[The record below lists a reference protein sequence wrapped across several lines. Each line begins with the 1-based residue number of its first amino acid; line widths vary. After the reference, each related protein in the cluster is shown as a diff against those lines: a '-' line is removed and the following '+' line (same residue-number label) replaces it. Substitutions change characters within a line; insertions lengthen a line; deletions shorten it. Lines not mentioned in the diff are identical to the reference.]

1 MKILQI
7 SDIHVRNYKYHHEY
21 KAVFNELY
29 EKAKELEPDI
39 IVNTGDTFHTKSKIS
54 PEAYQMVSDLFRNL
68 ADIAP
73 LHVILGN
80 HDTNV
85 KNASRLDSVSPI
97 IEALSHDNIHYH
109 KNTCEVQFPK
119 HNVSLCVMSILDPD
133 NWYHPVNKET
143 TNIILYHGAVQGSK
157 TDAGWTMEHGEIS
170 LDFLQEFDY
179 ALLGDIHKTN
189 QILDDK
195 GKARYPGSLICQNF
209 GETNDKGFLF
219 WDIKDKDAYT
229 CDHHKLTNPKPFVSI
244 KLTKDGR
251 LPYKVMPPKNARL
264 RLVAETRLSLDVI
277 RRSLAAAKYKY
288 KPEIVTFL
296 NRTNSDRINVEG
308 EVSSI
313 LNKNLREVGTQ
324 EKLIQKYL
332 QDYNVG
338 QETLN
343 EVFTLNKK
351 YNLLAKQSEETQRN
365 ISWKI
370 KRFKWDNLF
379 NYGSGNYINFENLS
393 GIVGIFG
400 KNYSGKS
407 SVVNALL
414 YTLFNSTAKNI
425 RKNYNVINE
434 HRDIGSG
441 EVEIEI
447 GSKVYKIIRTSEKYT
462 KKLKGKV
469 TQEAKT
475 EVNFSVYDS
484 STGETS
490 ILNSIDRNS
499 TDREIRKILGTMED
513 FLLTSVMP
521 QMSALKF
528 INEGSTKRKEILAKF
543 LDLELFE
550 QKFRLAHEVAAET
563 KALLRKLEGN
573 DYDTEI
579 KATMLKLAKNEVR
592 TASKKAACGALA
604 DSTIDLEAE
613 LAETL
618 KKIESI
624 PEESIDIDSVTADR
638 DNLFQEIVTKKE
650 INEMVQGQI
659 SQSESFVANAI
670 EFMETFDI
678 QSFRDKIAEGQEKND
693 ELSDVQVALTDK
705 KKTFVIYDRRKK
717 ILEGIPCGSSYLS
730 TCKFIKD
737 AYKSS
742 KQLDEL
748 ARMIKSLQ
756 AESEMIAKDIFGLNT
771 EMATKMVANYNTL
784 VENQKEHE
792 SSIVKNQLRI
802 EQTINEINSSEL
814 TLAEFDQKIQYYNDN
829 KDAIENHHKLD
840 KQKKK
845 ITKQIGEQKAEL
857 KLCEEA
863 ILELYK
869 THGSLEERIKN
880 SKEQKEELERLRV
893 EHSASDLFMRC
904 MHSNGIAFDIIK
916 KALPHVNDEIS
927 KVLANIVEFRVFFET
942 DGNKL
947 DIYIQHP
954 KHQPKPLENGSGAE
968 KTLAAMAIRIAILS
982 VSNMP
987 KCNVLILDEPGSAL
1001 DEEHLE
1007 SFSRIIE
1014 MLKGYFDICM
1024 IITHVGSLKDIV
1036 DREILI
1042 DKKRGFALVRE

>member
-21 KAVFNELY
+21 KTVFAELY
-29 EKAKELEPDI
+29 EKAKELKPDI

-68 ADIAP
+68 ANIAP

-97 IEALSHDNIHYH
+97 IEALDHKDIHYH
-109 KNTCEVQFPK
+109 MNTGEVIFK
-119 HNVSLCVMSILDPD
+119 EHNAILSVMSILDPE

-143 TNIILYHGAVQGSK
+143 TNIVMYHGAVQGSK
-157 TDAGWTMEHGEIS
+157 TDTGWVMEHGEIDI
-170 LDFLQEFDY
+170 DFLKKFDY

-195 GKARYPGSLICQNF
+195 GKIRYPGSLICQNF
-209 GETNDKGFLF
+209 GETNDKGFLL
-219 WDIKDKDAYT
+219 WDIKDKDNFT
-229 CDHHKLTNPKPFVSI
+229 CEHHKLMNPKPFISV
-244 KLTKDGR
+244 KLTQTGR
-251 LPYKVMPPKNARL
+251 LPYKYTPPKGARV
-264 RLVAETRLSLDVI
+264 RLVSENRLSLSAI
-277 RRSLAAAKYKY
+277 RRSLAAAKHRY

-296 NRTNSDRINVEG
+296 NRANSDRINLED

-313 LNKNLREVGTQ
+313 LNKSLREVSTQ
-324 EKLIQKYL
+324 EKLIERYL
-332 QDYNVG
+332 EDFNVNE
-338 QETLN
+338 ETLK
-343 EVFTLNKK
+343 EVYTLNKK
-351 YNLLAKQSEETQRN
+351 YNLLAQQSEETQRN

-370 KRFKWDNLF
+370 KSFKWDNLF

-407 SVVNALL
+407 SVINALL
-414 YTLFNSTAKNI
+414 YTVFNSTAKNI

-441 EVEIEI
+441 EIEIEI
-447 GSKVYKIIRTSEKYT
+447 SSKIYKIVRTSEKYT

-469 TQEAKT
+469 TNEAKT
-475 EVNFSVYDS
+475 DVNFSVYDPD
-484 STGETS
+484 TGETKV
-490 ILNSIDRNS
+490 LNSTDRAA
-499 TDREIRKILGTMED
+499 TDREIRKIFGTIDD

-550 QKFRLAHEVAAET
+550 QKFRLAHDNVSET
-563 KALLRKLEGN
+563 KVMLKRLEVN
-573 DYDTEI
+573 DYNTEI

-592 TASKKAACGALA
+592 TASKRAAC
-604 DSTIDLEAE
+604 DSLNEFIEQSETELSETIE
-613 LAETL
+613 
-618 KKIESI
+618 KIESI
-624 PEESIDIDSVTADR
+624 PEESIDIEQVTSDR
-638 DNLFQEIVTKKE
+638 DALFRSIVTKNSSNDL
-650 INEMVQGQI
+650 ITGQI
-659 SQSESFVANAI
+659 EESEDFVSKADSFL
-670 EFMETFDI
+670 ETFDVEAYKA
-678 QSFRDKIAEGQEKND
+678 KITEGQEKSID
-693 ELSDVQVALTDK
+693 MTAVQSELSSNKSTLKVYENSK
-705 KKTFVIYDRRKK
+705 KS
-717 ILEGIPCGSSYLS
+717 LQGIPCGTSYLT

-737 AYKSS
+737 AYESS
-742 KQLDEL
+742 KKIESLTHLLDAL
-748 ARMIKSLQ
+748 DGQQKLL
-756 AESEMIAKDIFGLNT
+756 AKDIIVLDIT
-771 EMATKMVANYNTL
+771 TATKMVQRYDQL
-784 VENQKEHE
+784 IEQKREHE
-792 SSIVKNQLRI
+792 SGIVKKRLLR
-802 EQTINEINSSEL
+802 EQNINDINSSEQK
-814 TLAEFDQKIQYYNDN
+814 LAEYDQEIEYYNEN
-829 KDAIENHHKLD
+829 KDAIENHHKL
-840 KQKKK
+840 KRQKKK
-845 ITKQIGEQKAEL
+845 LTKQIVNYSSEL
-857 KLCEEA
+857 KECEDS

-869 THGSLEERIKN
+869 KHGSLEERLKN

-893 EHSASDLFMRC
+893 EFTASDLFMRC

-916 KALPHVNDEIS
+916 KALPHVNDEIA

-954 KHQPKPLENGSGAE
+954 KHQAKPLENGSGAE

-987 KCNVLILDEPGSAL
+987 KCNVLILDEPGSSL
-1001 DEEHLE
+1001 DEDHLE

-1042 DKKRGFALVRE
+1042 DKVDGFARIRE